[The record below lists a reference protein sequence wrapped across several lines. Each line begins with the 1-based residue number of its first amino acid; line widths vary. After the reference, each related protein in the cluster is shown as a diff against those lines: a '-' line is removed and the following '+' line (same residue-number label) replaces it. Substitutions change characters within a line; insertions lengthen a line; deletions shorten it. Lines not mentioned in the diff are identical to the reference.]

1 MNWKKVLKI
10 TGISL
15 GSLIALL
22 LILPFAFKGKIVSAV
37 QTAANKNLKATVSF
51 DPDLSLSLIRNFPNL
66 SLGINDLRIVGK
78 DSFANDTLIHAPH
91 LRLVVDIASVFSG
104 NDIVIRKIH
113 LQNARANVIF
123 LKSGAANFDMAI
135 ADTTTT
141 PEAPA
146 DSSAPMSLKI
156 KELNI
161 ENTRIHYV
169 DHSMDFELTTEGT
182 NLLSQGD
189 FSDAIFTLNNE
200 IGIDRASMSFA
211 GMTLLSKAKLSGE
224 TAINID
230 LNQMKFG
237 FADNQ
242 FQINDLPL
250 IAKGWVKMGDTDM
263 DMDIDVRTP
272 NSDFKSF
279 LSVVPGCYTENF
291 ADVKAS
297 GSMGL
302 EFTMKGIMNDDRMP
316 TTHVALNVK
325 DAGFQY
331 PAMPANASN
340 IQLNFTLDNTDGNPD
355 NTHIVIAP
363 FSANLG
369 GDKLAIALDM
379 KTPLSNPYANGK
391 VDINLHLD
399 KWKQL
404 MPLESGTSVAGE
416 VDAHFNFDG
425 HYSAIAKEQYN
436 DLKASGSIAL
446 KNIAYTSP
454 TTLPLKLQQLDM
466 GVSPSDFNI
475 AVNQLQFGKSAMN
488 INGKLQNM
496 LGYYLNNETL
506 QGQLVI
512 NSNRMN
518 LNEWMAWMSASTT
531 TATASTSISSSST
544 STTTD
549 ANASSSSTS
558 STSASSSANSPS
570 TVENST
576 AGTAG
581 ESAVSGSASTAP
593 RIPENLDL
601 MFNLNVGQLLYED
614 YDLQQAT
621 AKALVKNGEIT
632 VDPLAAS
639 IFGARVGLSALN
651 YSYPMGGKPTVKGGF
666 NILNVNPANLATTLT
681 LVKEFAPIVG
691 RIQGLANIET
701 QMGMMLKP
709 NMDMDLGTLT
719 AGGLFNLFS
728 GNLDVPSWMGEAAKQ
743 LQWGSNDKLALK
755 PTKAG
760 FLIENGQFKLKD
772 SIAFGLPKEG
782 QMKLGGFVDLNKQ
795 LHLGGTLTAKGRKLP
810 YTITG
815 DMKNPKFTVGWK
827 GALKEAAAPVVTQL
841 KDKAF
846 DVLNKEVAEILKQAK
861 EKADLMRTNGKETAD
876 KMRAES
882 KELAQKQRVETDK
895 AYDFAMDKAKKEA
908 DALVAAAK
916 DPIQK
921 KLAKA
926 AADKLLKEAEKKAS
940 AAKAEGYKL
949 ADQTESGG
957 NQKADKWESS
967 VNDKADQVE
976 LAAKNRTDEM
986 INQAKA
992 KADAATK

>member
-1 MNWKKVLKI
+1 MNWKKTLKI
-10 TGISL
+10 TGITL
-15 GSLIALL
+15 GALLGLL
-22 LILPFAFKGKIVSAV
+22 LILPFAFKDKIVSAV

-51 DPDLSLSLIRNFPNL
+51 NPDLSLSLIRNFPNL
-66 SLGINDLRIVGK
+66 SLGINDLKIVGK
-78 DSFANDTLIHAPH
+78 DSFANDTLIDAPH
-91 LRLVVDIASVFSG
+91 LRLVVDIASVFGG
-104 NDIVIRKIH
+104 NNIVIRKIH
-113 LQNARANVIF
+113 LQDARANIIF
-123 LKSGAANFDMAI
+123 LKSGVANFDIAI
-135 ADTTTT
+135 ADTTAPT
-141 PEAPA
+141 PAPA
-146 DSSAPMSLKI
+146 DTSAPMSLKI

-169 DHSMDFELTTEGT
+169 DHSLDFELTTEGT
-182 NLLSQGD
+182 NLLSEGD
-189 FSDAIFTLNNE
+189 FADDIFTLNNE

-224 TAINID
+224 TAIDMD

-242 FQINDLPL
+242 FQINELPL
-250 IAKGWVKMGDTDM
+250 IAKGWVKMGETDM

-272 NSDFKSF
+272 NTDFKSF

-291 ADVKAS
+291 ADVKAT

-302 EFTMKGIMNDDRMP
+302 VFTMKGLMNDDRMP
-316 TTHVALNVK
+316 STHVALNVK

-340 IQLNFTLDNTDGNPD
+340 IQLNFALDNTDGNPD

-363 FSANLG
+363 LSANLG
-369 GDKLAIALDM
+369 GDNLAIALDM
-379 KTPLSNPYANGK
+379 KTPVSNPYAKGK
-391 VDINLHLD
+391 MDINLHLD

-436 DLKASGSIAL
+436 DLQAGGNIAL

-454 TTLPLKLQQLDM
+454 TTLPLKLQQLEM
-466 GVSPSDFNI
+466 GVSPSDFTI
-475 AVNQLQFGKSAMN
+475 TVNQLQFGKSSMN

-506 QGQLVI
+506 QGQLII
-512 NSNRMN
+512 NSNRMD
-518 LNEWMAWMSASTT
+518 LNEWMAWMST
-531 TATASTSISSSST
+531 
-544 STTTD
+544 
-549 ANASSSSTS
+549 
-558 STSASSSANSPS
+558 SSSAAPSPKS
-570 TVENST
+570 SETNADAEKSAT
-576 AGTAG
+576 AQNTQASG
-581 ESAVSGSASTAP
+581 ESNAP
-593 RIPENLDL
+593 KIPENLDL
-601 MFNLNVGQLLYED
+601 MFNLNAGQLLYED
-614 YDLQQAT
+614 FDLQQAT
-621 AKALVKNGEIT
+621 AKAWVKNGALT

-639 IFGARVGLSALN
+639 IFGARVELSALS

-666 NILNVNPANLATTLT
+666 NILNVNPANLATTLS

-743 LQWGSNDKLALK
+743 LQWGSSDKLALK

-795 LHLGGTLTAKGRKLP
+795 LHLGGTLTAKGRRLP

-827 GALKEAAAPVVTQL
+827 GALKEAAAPVVNQL

-846 DVLNKEVAEILKQAK
+846 DALNKEVAEILKQAK
-861 EKADLMRTNGKETAD
+861 EKADLMRRNGKETAD
-876 KMRAES
+876 KLRAES
-882 KELAQKQRVETDK
+882 KELAQKQRAETDK
-895 AYDFAMDKAKKEA
+895 AYDFAMDKAKKES

-926 AADKLLKEAEKKAS
+926 AADKLLKEADKKAN

-957 NQKADKWESS
+957 NQKADQWESS

-976 LAAKNRTDEM
+976 LAAKNRTNEM
-986 INQAKA
+986 IKQAKA